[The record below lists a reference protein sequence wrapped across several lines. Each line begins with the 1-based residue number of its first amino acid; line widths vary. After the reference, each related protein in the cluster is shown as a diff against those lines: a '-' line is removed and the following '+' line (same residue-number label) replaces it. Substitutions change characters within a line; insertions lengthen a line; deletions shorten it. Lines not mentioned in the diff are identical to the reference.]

1 MSLFGAIVRTAVNA
15 VAVPLAVVAD
25 AATLCDGANPDGGFT
40 SRAIEKL
47 KEEAEP

>member
-1 MSLFGAIVRTAVNA
+1 MSIFGAIVRTAVNVVTLP
-15 VAVPLAVVAD
+15 VAMVAD